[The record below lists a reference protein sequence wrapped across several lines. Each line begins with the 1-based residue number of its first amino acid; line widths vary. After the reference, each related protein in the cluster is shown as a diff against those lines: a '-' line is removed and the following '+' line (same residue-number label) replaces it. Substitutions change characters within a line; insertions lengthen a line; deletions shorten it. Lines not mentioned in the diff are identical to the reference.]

1 MGGVKYISFE
11 IYLCSLLGNYAL
23 RMEQFVK
30 QAFANN

>member
-1 MGGVKYISFE
+1 MSLLKYI
-11 IYLCSLLGNYAL
+11 CAPLLENYAL